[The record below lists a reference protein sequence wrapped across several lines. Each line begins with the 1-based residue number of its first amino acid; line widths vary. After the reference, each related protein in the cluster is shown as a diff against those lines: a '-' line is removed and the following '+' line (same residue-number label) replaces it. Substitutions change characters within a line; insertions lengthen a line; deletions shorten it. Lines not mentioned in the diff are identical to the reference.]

1 MFYIKETYM
10 FYFFAKIEEV
20 LEFKVEPQENGAIDR
35 GFYTKEE
42 AEKFETIYKKHPTI
56 FEKAY
61 SLL

>member
-1 MFYIKETYM
+1 M
-10 FYFFAKIEEV
+10 FYFLGKIDQI
-20 LEFKVEPQENGAIDR
+20 LEFKSESQENGAIDR

-42 AEKFETIYKKHPTI
+42 AEKFETIFKKHPTI